1 MVATVASVS
10 VPLPPPAQQLK
21 TQGSFVLLEAQHE
34 SDDEHDLQHELPQP
48 PKLKASFSTGSVHV
62 LEESPE
68 QDGDDESDDESDDD
82 AQRSLPLAAKKLPK
96 TTTRQTSALVNG
108 RGNTG
113 KKPFRRATTIA
124 VPLSLATQKISR
136 RLHPHTHRHSI
147 DSSSTNDDDSGSFT
161 ESGSPKST
169 ARPLMRSQSFPMRA
183 AAVQAIENGET
194 RFRFS
199 TAASAREIVREMYSL
214 RLREFPE
221 ECCHNARVEMKVG
234 GVWRHMKVELD
245 REGIVSVRTSV
256 FRKKRKQI
264 RIPNDDILGATLAA
278 ADSHKLVLHYMK
290 PGKGLRDKK
299 LLRQYKTVEMRFT
312 ERQEAEKWAQSIQ
325 TIVKWLA
332 RVPLNC
338 TRKIKVVVN
347 PHSGKRRGRQIF
359 QEWKPLFDLAGIQC
373 DMEETQ
379 YSGHARD
386 IAAALDLREK
396 YEALVF
402 VGGDGTVNEFMNG
415 IFSREESEWRNLV
428 ATTPVSLLCAG
439 TDNAFGLGVGTPS
452 HEASVYCIIK
462 RKIRPLDVIT
472 IEGDRADGTTHRE
485 YACCGISYGIG
496 GDIAMESEKMRWLGI
511 YRYMFLKIKRGVL
524 APRKHQAKLK
534 YVLSDNIERDAA
546 TGAQNLRT
554 YYDIADDDAQD
565 QHHIEMCSVYD
576 DSYANKRW
584 NGDASSIFK
593 PASEEKYGDQW
604 LEEEHS
610 YGTVGASNVYFE
622 TKYAHPSDGN
632 MDMIIVRKGAISKQ
646 IDVALRYVVGD
657 YLDSS
662 LVDYFKIKAMVI
674 EQAVPDPINV
684 DGEVFDG
691 PGPFRIEVVPQLLCV
706 LSEK

>member
-1 MVATVASVS
+1 MVATAAPVS
-10 VPLPPPAQQLK
+10 EYGATAPLPPAHLK

-34 SDDEHDLQHELPQP
+34 DDEHDDNHHNTQP
-48 PKLKASFSTGSVHV
+48 PKLTASTSSSSVHV
-62 LEESPE
+62 MEASPE
-68 QDGDDESDDESDDD
+68 QDDESDDD
-82 AQRSLPLAAKKLPK
+82 DAHRLSLTKAAQP
-96 TTTRQTSALVNG
+96 TTTRQSSTS
-108 RGNTG
+108 T
-113 KKPFRRATTIA
+113 KKPFRRASTTSRL
-124 VPLSLATQKISR
+124 PLSLASKKISR
-136 RLHPHTHRHSI
+136 RFHPHTHHRHSI
-147 DSSSTNDDDSGSFT
+147 DSTSTGDDDSGSVT
-161 ESGSPKST
+161 EGGTPRSSVR
-169 ARPLMRSQSFPMRA
+169 ALVRSQSFPMRA
-183 AAVQAIENGET
+183 AAVTAIENGET

-199 TAASAREIVREMYSL
+199 TAASARESVREMYSL
-214 RLREFPE
+214 RLREFPD
-221 ECCHNARVEMKVG
+221 ECCHDDARVEMQVG
-234 GVWRHMKVELD
+234 RVWRHMKVALD

-256 FRKKRKQI
+256 FRKKSKQI
-264 RIPNDDILGATLAA
+264 RIPNDDILGATLGSGD
-278 ADSHKLVLHYMK
+278 DSRVLILHYMK
-290 PGKGLRDKK
+290 PGKGKRDKK
-299 LLRQYKTVEMRFT
+299 LLRQYRTIEMRFS
-312 ERQEAEKWAQSIQ
+312 ERQEAEKWVQSIQ

-332 RVPLNC
+332 RVPLEC

-359 QEWKPLFDLAGIQC
+359 LRWKPLFELAGIQC

-379 YSGHARD
+379 YAGHARD
-386 IAAALDLREK
+386 IAASLDLHEK

-415 IFSREESEWRNLV
+415 IFSRAESEWRNLV

-524 APRKHQAKLK
+524 APRMHQAKLK
-534 YVLSDNIERDAA
+534 YVLSDNIERDAT
-546 TGAQNLRT
+546 TGAQQLRT

-576 DSYANKRW
+576 DSYGGNNKRW
-584 NGDASSIFK
+584 NGDATSIFH
-593 PASEEKYGDQW
+593 PASEEKYAGQW
-604 LEEEHS
+604 HEEEHS

-632 MDMIIVRKGAISKQ
+632 MDMIIVRKGAIAKQ
-646 IDVALRYVVGD
+646 VDVALKYVVGD

-674 EQAVPDPINV
+674 EQAAPDPINV

-691 PGPFRIEVVPQLLCV
+691 PGPFRIEIVPQLLCV